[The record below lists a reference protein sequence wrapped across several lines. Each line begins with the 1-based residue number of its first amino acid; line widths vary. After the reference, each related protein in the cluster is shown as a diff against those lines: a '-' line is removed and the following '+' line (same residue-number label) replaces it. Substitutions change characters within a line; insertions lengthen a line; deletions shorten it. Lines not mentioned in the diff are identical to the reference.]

1 MAKYTMS
8 GNAGA
13 ATATAASA
21 GLGKVEQGATP
32 TVVKVL
38 GFVVGPQASS
48 ADNVYGIRLK
58 RQTTQGSFT
67 GATPNPTDANMRAA
81 SSTGGVAGTS
91 AGTASTELWR
101 GGFHMRAGIQIIP
114 IPGAEWFVTPTT
126 CNSVLLE
133 YIYAQAAD
141 VNSVAFTFEE

>member
-8 GNAGA
+8 GNAGSASSTA
-13 ATATAASA
+13 ATA
-21 GLGKVEQGATP
+21 GLGKVEQGATT
-32 TVVKVL
+32 TVAKIL

-48 ADNVYGIRLK
+48 ADNTYGLRLK
-58 RQTTQGSFT
+58 RQTTQGSFS
-67 GATPNPTDANMRAA
+67 ATTPAPTDANMRAA
-81 SSTGGVAGTS
+81 ACTGGVAGTS

-101 GGFHMRAGIQIIP
+101 GGFHMRAGIQIVP

-126 CNSVLLE
+126 CNSALLE
-133 YIYAQAAD
+133 YIYAQSTD